1 MIVHQW
7 TPSSGWKSRDDVPK
21 LVDEYM
27 AGVLKVD
34 EFVTF
39 TLPLEQIIQAFDYMH
54 EGKRWVYM
62 IWFCIFVLFFF

>member
-1 MIVHQW
+1 M
-7 TPSSGWKSRDDVPK
+7 PK

-27 AGVLKVD
+27 RGELKVD

-54 EGKRWVYM
+54 EGKRWVVVEIIM
-62 IWFCIFVLFFF
+62 SDSSVLFHSKSLHF